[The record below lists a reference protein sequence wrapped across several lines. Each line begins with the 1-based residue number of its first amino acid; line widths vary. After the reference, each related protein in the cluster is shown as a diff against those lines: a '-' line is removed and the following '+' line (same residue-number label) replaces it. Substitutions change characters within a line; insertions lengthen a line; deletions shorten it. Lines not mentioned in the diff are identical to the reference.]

1 MGNVLTNLE
10 AIRGLRL
17 TDVGD
22 DSDLA
27 RLKNNGPR
35 ALPNTPSANDWTAPA
50 ILRKLYAPSEILFAY
65 MKKYFDAS
73 AETFSQ
79 IDGLFAATAGM
90 FHLGTEVV
98 GFVEIEEDD

>member
-10 AIRGLRL
+10 AIRGLCL

-27 RLKNNGPR
+27 RLKHNGPR

-50 ILRKLYAPSEILFAY
+50 ILKKLYAPSEILFAWL
-65 MKKYFDAS
+65 KKTNDVNA
-73 AETFSQ
+73 AAFSQ
-79 IDGLFAATAGM
+79 IDSIFNATASV
-90 FHLGTEVV
+90 FHLGSTIV
-98 GFVEIEEDD
+98 GFVDIEDE

>member
-10 AIRGLRL
+10 SLRGLRL
-17 TDVGD
+17 NDEN
-22 DSDLA
+22 LA
-27 RLKNNGPR
+27 YLKNNGPR
-35 ALPNTPSANDWTAPA
+35 ALPLTPSANDWTGPA
-50 ILRKLYAPSEILFAY
+50 VLKKLYTPSEILFAY
-65 MKKYFDAS
+65 MKRYFDAS